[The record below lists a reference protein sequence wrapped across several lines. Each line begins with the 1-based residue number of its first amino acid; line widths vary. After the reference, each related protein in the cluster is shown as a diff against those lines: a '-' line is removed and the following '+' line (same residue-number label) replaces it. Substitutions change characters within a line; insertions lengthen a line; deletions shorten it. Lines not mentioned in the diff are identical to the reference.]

1 MTAEKQPAH
10 ANRFISLVTRDTLA
24 MVLAG
29 GRGTR
34 LGGLTRRR
42 AKPAVPFG
50 GEFRIIDFVL
60 SNCINSGIRRV
71 SVLTQYMA
79 HPLIRHMHQAWGFLR
94 GEFGEFVE
102 VVPAQQRMGEAWYLG
117 TADAVYQNLDII
129 AEHEPQFVLVL
140 GGDHVYKMDY
150 GPMLGFHVSHDAD
163 VTVGCVDVTLAEA
176 RGFGVMSVDDEQRV
190 VAFDEKPAE
199 PTSMPGQ
206 PDRAL
211 ASMGIYVFST
221 RYLIEMLEADARD
234 PDSSRDFGKDI
245 LPRAVTEA
253 HGVYAYHFNKNA
265 EAGTGYW
272 RDVGT
277 LDGYWR
283 ANLELINVTP
293 ELNLYDSD
301 WPIWTY
307 QEQVPPAKFVFDDH
321 GRRGEAVN
329 SMVAGGCIVS
339 GATVRRSLLFSSVLV
354 AERSVIE
361 DSVILPDVV
370 VGADC
375 RICNAVIDSDCHI
388 PDGTQI
394 GIDETADFRRFEVT
408 DEGIVLV
415 TREALLNG

>member
-1 MTAEKQPAH
+1 MDAETQKAH
-10 ANRFISLVTRDTLA
+10 SNRFISLVTRDTLA

-102 VVPAQQRMGEAWYLG
+102 VVPAQQRLGESWYRG
-117 TADAVYQNLDII
+117 TADAVYQNLDLI
-129 AEHEPQFVLVL
+129 AEHEPRFVLIL

-150 GPMLGFHVSHDAD
+150 GPMLGFHLSHNAD
-163 VTVGCVDVTLAEA
+163 VTVGCVDVSLDEA
-176 RGFGVMSVDDEQRV
+176 RSFGVMSVDDDLRIS
-190 VAFDEKPAE
+190 AFSEKPNE
-199 PTSMPGQ
+199 PTPMPGR

-221 RYLIEMLEADARD
+221 DYLIEMLEADALD
-234 PDSSRDFGKDI
+234 TDSSRDFGKDV
-245 LPRAVTEA
+245 LPAAVSQGHA
-253 HGVYAYHFNKNA
+253 VYAYHFSENV

-277 LDGYWR
+277 LDGYWK
-283 ANLELINVTP
+283 ANLELINVMP
-293 ELNLYDSD
+293 ELNLYDRD

-361 DSVILPDVV
+361 DSVILPNVV
-370 VGADC
+370 IGSDC
-375 RICNAVIDSDCHI
+375 RIQHAVIDSDCHI

-394 GIDETADFRRFEVT
+394 RIDESADFRRFEVT
-408 DEGIVLV
+408 EDGVVLV
-415 TREALLNG
+415 TREALDV

>member
-1 MTAEKQPAH
+1 MDGEKQQAH
-10 ANRFISLVTRDTLA
+10 SNRFISLVTRDTLA

-102 VVPAQQRMGEAWYLG
+102 VVPAQQRMGEAWYRG

-129 AEHEPQFVLVL
+129 AEHEPRFVLVL

-150 GPMLGFHVSHDAD
+150 GPMLGFHIGHEAD
-163 VTVGCVDVTLAEA
+163 VTVGCVDVSLDEA
-176 RGFGVMSVDDEQRV
+176 RGFGVMTVGDDQRV
-190 VAFDEKPAE
+190 RSFDEKPE
-199 PTSMPGQ
+199 TPTPMPGR

-211 ASMGIYVFST
+211 ASMGIYVFNT
-221 RYLIEMLEADARD
+221 DYLVRMLEEDAANS
-234 PDSSRDFGKDI
+234 DSSSDFGKDI
-245 LPRAVTEA
+245 LPRAVAEN
-253 HGVYAYHFNKNA
+253 HGVYAYHFNKHIDS
-265 EAGTGYW
+265 GTGYW

-277 LDGYWR
+277 LDGYWN

-293 ELNLYDSD
+293 ELNLYDRD

-307 QEQVPPAKFVFDDH
+307 QEQVPPAKFVFDDQ

-370 VGADC
+370 IGADC
-375 RICNAVIDSDCHI
+375 RIRRAVIDSDCHI

-394 GIDETADFRRFEVT
+394 GIDEVADARRFEVT
-408 DEGIVLV
+408 HEGIVLV
-415 TREALLNG
+415 TREALNG